1 MRGRRCG
8 HAVDHEEPLVLEPGV
23 RSWGYCQHLDTVFSV
38 REDEGMTQTRPPA
51 IRREVG
57 DFLRSRRERV
67 TPQQVGLPSTGRR
80 RTPGLRREEVAVLAG
95 VGVTW
100 YTWLEQGRPINVSAQ
115 VLQAVARALQLDD
128 TERRHLHRLA
138 GSGTPKAES
147 PECDPRLVAA
157 FQPVLDK
164 LDPFPACLQTPL
176 FDVVAYN
183 RAYRFL
189 FTDMDLVPPGERNCA
204 VRFFTDPDWRSRYVD
219 GDLVAD
225 RMVARLRAEVGADIG
240 APAAAGIVDDL
251 RERSKEFARLW
262 ARHDVMPQQYETK
275 RLDSPLVGRLQLNF
289 VSTSVSETGH
299 RMTVMTPADEST
311 SLRLTRMAGLT
322 VATTRV

>member
-1 MRGRRCG
+1 M
-8 HAVDHEEPLVLEPGV
+8 
-23 RSWGYCQHLDTVFSV
+23 
-38 REDEGMTQTRPPA
+38 REDEDMTETRPAA
-51 IRREVG
+51 IRRELG

-100 YTWLEQGRPINVSAQ
+100 YTWLEQGRPINVSTH

-138 GSGTPKAES
+138 GSSTPKAEPS
-147 PECDPRLVAA
+147 ECDPGLTAA

-189 FTDMDLVPPGERNCA
+189 FTDMDLIPPGERNCA
-204 VRFFTDPDWRSRYVD
+204 VQFFTDPDWRSRYID
-219 GDLVAD
+219 GDLVAA

-251 RERSKEFARLW
+251 RERSEEFARLW
-262 ARHDVMPQQYETK
+262 ARHDVLPQLYETK
-275 RLDSPLVGRLQLNF
+275 RLDSPLVGQLQLNF
-289 VSTSVSETGH
+289 VSTSVPETGH

-311 SLRLTRMAGLT
+311 SLRLTQMADLT
-322 VATTRV
+322 VATARM

>member
-1 MRGRRCG
+1 
-8 HAVDHEEPLVLEPGV
+8 
-23 RSWGYCQHLDTVFSV
+23 
-38 REDEGMTQTRPPA
+38 MTETRPAA

-100 YTWLEQGRPINVSAQ
+100 YTWLEQGRPINVSTH

-128 TERRHLHRLA
+128 TERRHLRRLA
-138 GSGTPKAES
+138 GSSTPEAEPS
-147 PECDPRLVAA
+147 ECDPRLSAA

-164 LDPFPACLQTPL
+164 LDPFPACLQTSL

-189 FTDMDLVPPGERNCA
+189 FTDMDLIPPGERNCA
-204 VRFFTDPDWRSRYVD
+204 VQFFTDPDWRSRYVD
-219 GDLVAD
+219 VDLVAA
-225 RMVARLRAEVGADIG
+225 RMVARLRADIG
-240 APAAAGIVDDL
+240 TPAAAGIVDDL

-262 ARHDVMPQQYETK
+262 ARHDVLPQQYETK
-275 RLDSPLVGRLQLNF
+275 RLDSPLVGQLQLNF
-289 VSTSVSETGH
+289 VSTSVSATGH
-299 RMTVMTPADEST
+299 RMTVMTPTDEST
-311 SLRLTRMAGLT
+311 SLRLTQLAGLT

>member
-1 MRGRRCG
+1 
-8 HAVDHEEPLVLEPGV
+8 
-23 RSWGYCQHLDTVFSV
+23 
-38 REDEGMTQTRPPA
+38 MTEARPAA

-67 TPQQVGLPSTGRR
+67 TPQQAGLPSTGRR

-100 YTWLEQGRPINVSAQ
+100 YTWLEQGRPINVSTQ

-128 TERRHLHRLA
+128 TERRHLYRLA
-138 GSGTPKAES
+138 GGPSTPEPEAAES
-147 PECDPRLVAA
+147 DPGLAAA

-189 FTDMDLVPPGERNCA
+189 FTDMDLIPPGERNCA
-204 VRFFTDPDWRSRYVD
+204 VQFFTDPDWRSRYVD
-219 GDLVAD
+219 SDLVAA
-225 RMVARLRAEVGADIG
+225 RMVARLHAEVGADIG
-240 APAAAGIVDDL
+240 TPAAAGIVDDL
-251 RERSKEFARLW
+251 RERSQEFARLW
-262 ARHDVMPQQYETK
+262 ARHDVLPQRYETK
-275 RLDSPLVGRLQLNF
+275 RLDSPLVGQLRLNF
-289 VSTSVSETGH
+289 VSTGVPETGH
-299 RMTVMTPADEST
+299 RMTVMTPADEAT
-311 SLRLTRMAGLT
+311 SRSLDRMAGLT
-322 VATTRV
+322 VATARG